1 MKITNNN
8 NLSEITQLSLL
19 KEVKTNGKLPPK
31 WLDLK
36 SLEFAP
42 I

>member
-19 KEVKTNGKLPPK
+19 KEVKTNGKFPK